1 MEKVDIQNIL
11 QRLSA
16 MEEEIR
22 KMRELICASAPSD
35 PLARPT
41 EYPHIES
48 VPDILSGE
56 PVIKG
61 TRTPVRAIVEHWK
74 FGEDPIEIARQ
85 LPHLRLAHVFD
96 ALAYYDDHRDEI
108 ERHIQRNRVPV
119 ND

>member
-1 MEKVDIQNIL
+1 M
-11 QRLSA
+11 
-16 MEEEIR
+16 
-22 KMRELICASAPSD
+22 
-35 PLARPT
+35 
-41 EYPHIES
+41 
-48 VPDILSGE
+48 
-56 PVIKG
+56 
-61 TRTPVRAIVEHWK
+61 RAIVEHWK

>member
-85 LPHLRLAHVFD
+85 LPHLRLAHVLMRWLTMMITAMKSSVIFSV
-96 ALAYYDDHRDEI
+96 I
-108 ERHIQRNRVPV
+108 ECR
-119 ND
+119 